1 MSAEFYVD
9 EGGAEWENSVPVATV
24 DDIAAL
30 QDQINALY
38 DYQTNEVVIYDDP
51 NQWEDDELQELAIQ
65 DLGDRVSILEE
76 MVDKVPDPTPTP
88 ALVQNVKVLN
98 QVKSG
103 ELTLDDI
110 HADLE
115 VLNDNV
121 YISAIL
127 NFSVVLAVL
136 GFLIGKELWKPW

>member
-9 EGGAEWENSVPVATV
+9 EGGAEWQNAVPVATV

-38 DYQTNEVVIYDDP
+38 DYQSNEVVIYDDP
-51 NQWEDDELQELAIQ
+51 NQWEQDEVQELAIQ
-65 DLGDRVSILEE
+65 DLGDRVAILEQ

-88 ALVQNVKVLN
+88 ELVQNVKVLN

-110 HADLE
+110 HDDME

-121 YISAIL
+121 YIAAIL
-127 NFSVVLAVL
+127 NFAAILALL
-136 GFLIGKELWKPW
+136 GYLLGKDLWKPW